1 MAVFGHSE
9 AGKTSFI
16 ERLLDKS
23 STLSTRKPKQSTEGV
38 ETHLIRSK
46 FNSKNKTT
54 TLWTEAKRDTSE
66 LMKDFSDVALSRSR
80 WVPEY
85 GASENTEASHP
96 SHPIVIEDSANKDI
110 SFTETSKTDKEDI
123 DEEHLEEEK
132 TEMNEMKLGNKEVH
146 RTEGPKVDDETLI
159 FLHRSAQIRDSH
171 VDDIPY
177 SINLWD
183 HGGQNEFMVT
193 HHLFLKAEA
202 LILIVMDISL
212 DLHTPLK

>member
-1 MAVFGHSE
+1 MIYRAHVAVFGHSE

-16 ERLLDKS
+16 ERLLDKG

-38 ETHLIRSK
+38 ETHLIKSK

-54 TLWTEAKRDTSE
+54 TLWTEAKRDISE

-96 SHPIVIEDSANKDI
+96 SHPIVIEDSGNKDI
-110 SFTETSKTDKEDI
+110 SFTETSKADEEDI

-132 TEMNEMKLGNKEVH
+132 TEMKEMKIGDKEVH
-146 RTEGPKVDDETLI
+146 GTGGPKVDDETL
-159 FLHRSAQIRDSH
+159 
-171 VDDIPY
+171 V
-177 SINLWD
+177 
-183 HGGQNEFMVT
+183 
-193 HHLFLKAEA
+193 
-202 LILIVMDISL
+202 
-212 DLHTPLK
+212 

>member
-23 STLSTRKPKQSTEGV
+23 FTLSTRKPKQSTEGV
-38 ETHLIRSK
+38 ETHLIKSK
-46 FNSKNKTT
+46 FNSKNKATK
-54 TLWTEAKRDTSE
+54 LWTEVERDSSE

-85 GASENTEASHP
+85 GASRNTESSHP
-96 SHPIVIEDSANKDI
+96 SHPIIIEDSGNKDT

-123 DEEHLEEEK
+123 DGEHSEEEK
-132 TEMNEMKLGNKEVH
+132 IEMKEMKIGDKEVH
-146 RTEGPKVDDETLI
+146 GTGGPKVDDETLV

-177 SINLWD
+177 SINL
-183 HGGQNEFMVT
+183 
-193 HHLFLKAEA
+193 
-202 LILIVMDISL
+202 
-212 DLHTPLK
+212 